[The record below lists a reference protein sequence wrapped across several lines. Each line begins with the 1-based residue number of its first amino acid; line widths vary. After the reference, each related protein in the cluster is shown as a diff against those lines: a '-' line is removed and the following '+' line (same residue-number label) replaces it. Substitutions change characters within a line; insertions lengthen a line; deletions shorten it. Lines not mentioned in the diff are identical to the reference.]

1 MYYRWCI
8 HTKSLR
14 ACIMQVFLPWQR
26 SSVADVLH
34 HARRCYLQS
43 RKMFFAASKPF
54 FLAFFPSS
62 PQFLPL
68 SQPSP
73 PPLALPSQSIPHFW
87 SIFYALLH
95 YSQLPFTV
103 HYLLPS
109 FTNTLYTSL
118 SFLQSLCI
126 PPSLLPSLALLQCV
140 ITLSSTSLLR
150 SPFFIISLSFLRSRH
165 LMLISR
171 VSFPPYHYFPSSL
184 SFCIHPCCL
193 FALMSS
199 FLSNWLFK
207 ACHVLWYLTLPQL
220 FYNSNLQMSANVI
233 NSAGGTSV

>member
-1 MYYRWCI
+1 MV
-8 HTKSLR
+8 HTYEKSASLHYASFFTLTEVKCCR
-14 ACIMQVFLPWQR
+14 CPASCSQMLFAESKNVFCSIETFFPCVFSLF
-26 SSVADVLH
+26 SSVPPALS
-34 HARRCYLQS
+34 AI
-43 RKMFFAASKPF
+43 
-54 FLAFFPSS
+54 PS
-62 PQFLPL
+62 
-68 SQPSP
+68 
-73 PPLALPSQSIPHFW
+73 PLALPSQSIPHFW

-184 SFCIHPCCL
+184 SFCIHPRCL

-207 ACHVLWYLTLPQL
+207 ACHVLWYLTPPQL

-233 NSAGGTSV
+233 NSASGTSV